1 MKKTQKKDAVRNIR
15 KKIVSW
21 LSIVIVTML
30 TVGVFLGC
38 RFYNA
43 SVKMEGEDYFKN
55 WNFKDIDIISSSGI
69 FESEIE
75 KLRQVEGVQD
85 IEGYYQLDVK
95 ATINGKA
102 KSITMIRKT
111 ERISIPE
118 LLEGELPDEE
128 GELAVSKT
136 LAETEGIKIGDS
148 ISLSADG
155 NQGKLL
161 ARKDFKVTG
170 IVQHTEFYLLR
181 KSSYIVAA
189 DASFARDI
197 INGGYL
203 RALIRCDIPKD
214 ISPFSNEYFDKV
226 QEVEERIEALF
237 PELLAQHGDEIRSF
251 TEKKIE
257 EQSAEPRRK
266 LDEARKKAADGK
278 KQLDEGKAKL
288 EEGQRQILEGEKTLA
303 EKEKL
308 REEGEK
314 KLADAEKELI
324 NGENKLRSGKKELET
339 KKAEAEARL
348 NDAKKQLKEAKEEEK
363 EIAESF
369 ANLENMVRDM
379 AKRRGMKDLPKAY
392 YNAKEKA
399 KELFLPAMRALVMQ
413 NQKEYE
419 RLSEEAENKMGA
431 YLAEHSG
438 LKELLENVIDLD
450 VDSVMETIERAAGD
464 NITREQ
470 LDKIREQMEKAK
482 EMDPDTEITEE
493 DEKTYR
499 EVEKIIFN
507 GVGQLQAA
515 EVAIAEAEQTLAD
528 EEKKGR
534 EQIAEAEKKV
544 EDGEKR
550 LAEGR
555 RKYEQGKADYANG
568 VKLLREGRQKL
579 ADAKKQYTEGL
590 EKWNEM
596 QAKYEEGMEEIRKG
610 QETLDSKIAEARSRM
625 ENTIKD
631 SSFATQNRRANAGY
645 ITLRTN
651 INTISMASMA
661 FIILFLVI
669 SALVIFSTIVIIVDE
684 QRTLAGTMKSLGF
697 FNKDIRNKYLVYGL
711 SATIV
716 GALLGSGFAVVIES
730 VFRFGIQP
738 MYVVKLP
745 RFSYSILPLIFSIL
759 ITVAVAVCA
768 TFVACGGM
776 LKLSAIQ
783 LMSGIS
789 KGRTLKGSGKNKG
802 GSLYSR
808 LIFRNMRTEIERVS
822 ITTLIIACSC
832 GLIGVGFTLRTA
844 FAGVVNLQ
852 ISDVWNYDVRA
863 TIGTQTEDDKREK
876 IEKIMKDAGA
886 DYVKGMEEGTMYRI
900 GALQEYTY
908 LLVLDQESIPDYYH
922 VVDQKTG
929 DEMTLP
935 DEGILIFN
943 RLSETQGINTGDEF
957 TIYDHQ
963 LKNFKVKVQGVYIN
977 HAGRYM
983 ILSRK
988 AYKNL
993 YGIDPVDNTY
1003 LIHLNGADKE
1013 KLEEQIRAVVPDV
1026 VLSSPEQLQDDFAQ
1040 IQRSYNT
1047 VVYLLTGLAILMSIF
1062 VLANLTN
1069 IFVSRRRKELVIMRV
1084 NGFSMQQ
1091 GIGYLMRETLTTTL
1105 IGFVVA
1111 ILLGGTISRWLVGM
1125 IEQPDL
1131 MLDRRFIWS
1140 AWMWAVLLEGL
1151 FSFTINAWVFR
1162 KVRNIKV
1169 TDINN

>member
-1 MKKTQKKDAVRNIR
+1 MKKTQRKDAVRNIR
-15 KKIVSW
+15 KKVVSW

-38 RFYNA
+38 RFYND

-55 WNFKDIDIISSSGI
+55 WNFKDIDLISSSGI

-136 LAETEGIKIGDS
+136 LAETEGISIGDS

-203 RALIRCDIPKD
+203 RALIQCDIPED

-226 QEVEERIEALF
+226 QEVEGRIEGLF
-237 PELLAQHGDEIRSF
+237 PELLANHGDEIRSF
-251 TEKKIE
+251 TEKQIE

-266 LDEARKKAADGK
+266 LEEARKKAEDGK

-288 EEGQRQILEGEKTLA
+288 EDARRQIEEGEKTLE

-308 REEGEK
+308 RVEGEK
-314 KLADAEKELI
+314 KLSAAEKELI
-324 NGENKLRSGKKELET
+324 DGENKLRNGRKELET
-339 KKAEAEARL
+339 KKAEAETRL
-348 NDAKKQLKEAKEEEK
+348 NDAKKQLQTAKEEEK
-363 EIAESF
+363 EFADQF
-369 ANLENMVRDM
+369 ANLENMARNI
-379 AKRRGMKDLPKAY
+379 AKKQGMKDLPKAY
-392 YNAKEKA
+392 YKAKEKA
-399 KELFLPAMRALVMQ
+399 KEFYLPAMRARVMQ
-413 NQKEYE
+413 NQKEFE
-419 RLSEEAENKMGA
+419 RLSKEAEKKINA
-431 YLAEHSG
+431 YLAKHSG
-438 LKELLENVIDLD
+438 VRDLFKDIVTLD
-450 VDSVMETIERAAGD
+450 VDSLMDLLETTAGD
-464 NITREQ
+464 TISQEE
-470 LDKIREQMEKAK
+470 LDQIREQMENAK
-482 EMDPDTEITEE
+482 EAISDKEITEE
-493 DEKTYR
+493 LEETYH
-499 EVEKIIFN
+499 EIEKIMFN
-507 GVGQLQAA
+507 GLGQLQAA
-515 EVAIAEAEQTLAD
+515 EVAIAEAEKTLAD
-528 EEKKGR
+528 EEKRGR
-534 EQIAEAEKKV
+534 ELIAEATKKV
-544 EDGEKR
+544 EDGEKQ
-550 LAEGR
+550 LADGR
-555 RKYEQGKADYANG
+555 RKYEQGKAEYANG
-568 VKLLREGRQKL
+568 VKLLQEGRQKL
-579 ADAKKQYTEGL
+579 ADAKKQYAEGL
-590 EKWNEM
+590 DKWNEM
-596 QAKYEEGMEEIRKG
+596 HAKYEEGMEEIRKG

-625 ENTIKD
+625 ENTIRD

-661 FIILFLVI
+661 FIILFLII

-697 FNKDIRNKYLVYGL
+697 FNKDIRSKYLVYGL

-730 VFRFGIQP
+730 VFRFGISP
-738 MYVVKLP
+738 MYVVQIP
-745 RFSYSILPLIFSIL
+745 RFSYSIPPLIFSIL
-759 ITVAVAVCA
+759 LTVAVAVCA

-789 KGRTLKGSGKNKG
+789 KGRALKGDGKKKN

-852 ISDVWNYDVRA
+852 IADVWNYDIRA
-863 TIGTQTEDDKREK
+863 TIATQTEDDKREQ

-886 DYVKGMEEGTMYRI
+886 EYVTGMEEGTMYRT
-900 GALQEYTY
+900 GALQEYSY
-908 LLVLDQESIPDYYH
+908 LLVLDQETIPDYYH

-929 DEMTLP
+929 EEMTLP

-943 RLSETQGINTGDEF
+943 RLSETQGLKTGDEF

-963 LKNFKVKVQGVYIN
+963 LKNYKVKVQGVYIN

-1003 LIHLNGADKE
+1003 LIHLNGADRE
-1013 KLEEQIRAVVPDV
+1013 KLEDELRAVVPDV
-1026 VLSSPEQLQDDFAQ
+1026 VLSTPEQLQDDFAQ
-1040 IQRSYNT
+1040 IQKSYNT

-1105 IGFVVA
+1105 IGFAVA
-1111 ILLGGTISRWLVGM
+1111 ILLGGAIARILVGM

-1131 MLDRRFIWS
+1131 MLDRRFVWT
-1140 AWMWAVLLEGL
+1140 AWLWAVLLEGT
-1151 FSFTINAWVFR
+1151 FAFTINAWVFR
-1162 KVRNIKV
+1162 KVKNIKV